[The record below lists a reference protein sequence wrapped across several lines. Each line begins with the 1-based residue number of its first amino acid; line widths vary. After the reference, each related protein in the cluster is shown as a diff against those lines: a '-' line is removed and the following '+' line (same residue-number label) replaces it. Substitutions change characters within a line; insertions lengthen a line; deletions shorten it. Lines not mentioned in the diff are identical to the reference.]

1 MKIDPVVS
9 VIIPTFNRSHL
20 LEETLN
26 SVLAQSFKDFEI
38 IVVDDASTDGTQILL
53 NKFSSLQTIV
63 LDVNQGVSYA
73 RNRGIEVAKG
83 RYICFLDSD
92 DLWEPKKLEIQTQ
105 WMEEHIEFAA
115 CQTEEIWIRNGVRVN
130 PGEKHKKYSGDIFLQ
145 SLPLCIVS
153 PSSVMIRTNILKET
167 GGFDTKLLACEDYD
181 LWLRM
186 SSKFSFGYINQ
197 NLLIKY
203 GGHEDQLSRK
213 YWGMDR
219 FRVYSLSKLLSL
231 ESLSK
236 EQTGSVLDVLIKKC
250 EILLK
255 GFEKRE
261 KLKEVDIYKKHLKL
275 LKSLDKIP
283 IGSTEKES
291 ILENLDALL
300 LTRDLNR

>member
-1 MKIDPVVS
+1 MKTDPTVS

-38 IVVDDASTDGTQILL
+38 IVVDDASTDGTQSLL
-53 NKFSSLQTIV
+53 NKYSSLITIV
-63 LDVNQGVSYA
+63 LDANQGVSYA

-105 WMEEHIEFAA
+105 WMEEHIKFAA

-130 PGEKHKKYSGDIFLQ
+130 SGEKHKKYSGDIFLQ

-153 PSSVMIRTNILKET
+153 PSSVMIRTKILKET

-197 NLLIKY
+197 KLLIKY

-231 ESLSK
+231 ECLSK
-236 EQTGSVLDVLIKKC
+236 EQTNSVLDVLIKKC

-261 KLKEVDIYKKHLKL
+261 KFEEVDIYKKHLKL

-283 IGSTEKES
+283 IGLAEKES
-291 ILENLDALL
+291 IYKNLDALL
-300 LTRDLNR
+300 LT

>member
-1 MKIDPVVS
+1 MNADPVVS

-20 LEETLN
+20 LGKTLN
-26 SVLAQSFKDFEI
+26 SVLAQSFKDIE
-38 IVVDDASTDGTQILL
+38 IVVIDDASTDQTQDLL
-53 NKFSSLQTIV
+53 SKYPSLKTII
-63 LDVNQGVSYA
+63 LDVNHGVSYA
-73 RNRGIEVAKG
+73 RNRGIEISKG

-105 WMEEHIEFAA
+105 WMDEHTEFAA
-115 CQTEEIWIRNGVRVN
+115 SQTEEIWIRNGVRIN
-130 PGEKHKKYSGDIFLQ
+130 PREKHKKYSGDIFLQ

-153 PSSVMIRTNILKET
+153 PSSVMIRTNILKEI
-167 GGFDTKLLACEDYD
+167 GGFDTKLPACEDYD

-186 SSKFSFGYINQ
+186 SAKLSFGFINQ

-203 GGHEDQLSRK
+203 GGHQDQLSRK

-231 ESLSK
+231 EPLSK
-236 EQTGSVLDVLIKKC
+236 EQTDAVLGILIKKC

-261 KLKEVDIYKKHLKL
+261 KFKDVDIYKKYLKL
-275 LKSLDKIP
+275 LKSLDNKP
-283 IGSTEKES
+283 IGSAEKES

-300 LTRDLNR
+300 TE